1 MYINIYSCP
10 GSATGASLPA
20 AHCPRCLPWPCRASL
35 SEKGR
40 PSGPRA
46 QSPPPHPWQASP
58 RGPVPL
64 WQARLA
70 RFQTPQAAWPVW
82 PAWIEQGSGIPGS
95 RIRELRSSDPR
106 SGSGNRGLGSGIW
119 DPGSRIR
126 TSYLCV
132 GRRHEA
138 EPSKFLKVVEV
149 STLN

>member
-58 RGPVPL
+58 RGTQNRFGSDCLSKASLREPVSRGHAGR
-64 WQARLA
+64 QAGG
-70 RFQTPQAAWPVW
+70 QASRQAGQAGQAGLSGRPDWPD
-82 PAWIEQGSGIPGS
+82 S
-95 RIRELRSSDPR
+95 R
-106 SGSGNRGLGSGIW
+106 
-119 DPGSRIR
+119 
-126 TSYLCV
+126 
-132 GRRHEA
+132 
-138 EPSKFLKVVEV
+138 
-149 STLN
+149 